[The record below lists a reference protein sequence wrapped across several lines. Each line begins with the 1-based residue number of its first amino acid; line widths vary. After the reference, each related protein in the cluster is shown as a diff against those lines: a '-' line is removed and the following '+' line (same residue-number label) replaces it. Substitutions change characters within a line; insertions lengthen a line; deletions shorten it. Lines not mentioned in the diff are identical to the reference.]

1 MWRILLLDDDDL
13 FCRSLRDILLRAPG
27 LSVSD
32 VEVATSA
39 EKATQKVIRS
49 VEEKQLFDI
58 FLIDQ
63 YLKNR
68 VDGIETMATL
78 RRISPTTD
86 AIVLTGMGDAGSG
99 QRAYSAGAS
108 RYLQKPFESDEL
120 ISILQSL
127 EEWRRVQRE
136 RAWMQV
142 LIEISEA
149 AERVHEF
156 DAVAQVVVSGALRL
170 GFARARLFWVP
181 AFQGTVEAEMVGI
194 CMAGTGSL
202 EDFPGCRFLI
212 EESPYARAARQS
224 KNLLFFHQRRLGPGV
239 MEQRFGEEHFS
250 PPAGEWACLP
260 LWSGERFSGILSLD
274 NGDHEILL
282 SDDLRKLL
290 ELYARQAV
298 AILER
303 ARLFGRERQNRREI
317 QLINE
322 IGKQIMIYVN
332 DLDTLLEQIRIQIKR
347 RFEVDNFFVALVN
360 EDMQKL
366 DFRLHY
372 EHGRRKRRHLRKI
385 HAGLVGHLVSTQAR
399 QPLYLPDGSQ
409 PYCQANGIRA
419 YGEPAQCWV
428 GVPLWVANRMIGVMV
443 LQHYSQARF
452 FSQHDVDLL
461 WAVTNH
467 VVGAI
472 YVSRIVERE
481 EERLGLLQKAS
492 AELVRLVIERE
503 DWMWR
508 ALLTIISASYGLRF
522 NRAWLFL
529 AEAANT
535 RLSGVMGIGQIEPR
549 AAHHDWERDLRR
561 RMTFDRFL
569 TQLREGKLRRTPLE
583 ELTARFVF
591 TDQAADAG
599 GPAVDAAKPAPER
612 QAANALF
619 QVIQTGQRMTLSP
632 GEAAGALPA
641 DFVSQFDLADCAIV
655 PLKAGD
661 HCIGLVIVDNRH
673 SGEPIEAEVLDQLET
688 FLNMAG
694 LVYLNEQRR
703 VRQEALLNAANAIV
717 RQSEK
722 THLKDT
728 LDEICKAAQAVND
741 ADWATIYPLKN
752 SGPNEYDVNHIG
764 RAGKLIGRDKPVKD
778 KPRMR
783 GVAAYLMH
791 SGRLVVNDV
800 QSDQTR
806 VDGQLLRHH
815 PFIMREKIQAFIAY
829 PVIDTL
835 TAEPLGV
842 MYLDW
847 RKTQRFSAEDVQRA
861 ATFANL
867 AGIAIRNARLAE
879 QGLASQREL
888 NILQS
893 VLKGALSNP
902 EEQVIVRILLNAM
915 RQMAEQEFGAAGPA
929 RATQESAAGLLAGAA
944 KPVGIGRPA
953 QAESGR
959 IECRVVLTSWETRP
973 ASHLPEQVFRP
984 FVYRPDSIS
993 IDCPLSLEERGW
1005 ISTALETGRAY
1016 LDEDH
1021 SRLIAPIKTGLKALG
1036 VLYIVAQDEII
1047 TLDLQR
1053 ALDRLAA
1060 IAALALDNLHR
1071 QTNLVS
1077 ALESARA
1084 FTAPSSLEDTLNAI
1098 VRQVRRVSPELS
1110 ALTIWYYDRRSE
1122 KVKRG
1127 ASFGLLYPDMVSA
1140 EIIPAG
1146 TVVQSVMEASEPM
1159 WAEDVFLEQR
1169 VLREFVRREQVL
1181 SVAAFPLRADNEVV
1195 GAMFFNYRR
1204 IHRFSQE
1211 EKSLFSL
1218 LAEIV
1223 AASILDASRLEE
1235 RQRESARLEA
1245 TLNIT
1250 DAMGASLELS
1260 QVITRALEQLYHLLE
1275 YTQTIPCL
1283 LTYDENRRV
1292 LEFVPETFRFY
1303 RVDNPKERGTQ
1314 FLRLTD
1320 LAIVTRVARQSLRER
1335 KIAVVNV
1342 PDVDLDVDYRR
1353 MIQQTKS
1360 ELCVS
1365 LFSGEK
1371 LLGVLALE
1379 SPIQNAFE
1387 DEEVRLVVGIAQQI
1401 SLAIERA
1408 QQINRLQFKET
1419 VATATAWATEIAHDI
1434 NREVGRIREH
1444 VYWIKEDPHD
1454 AEGIVE
1460 HLHKIDES
1468 AIKLSSVGPWGN
1480 VTDKPFDVH
1489 HDLRAWID
1497 GILRTSGEGVSVRYE
1512 LACEGMVIRINT
1524 VGLERVLRHLVR
1536 NSLQAMQYQGQL
1548 IVRAAPT
1555 EEDGGLSLLEIQ
1567 IEDSGPGIDDAL
1579 RPLLF
1584 QKPVPGKKGGYGL
1597 LLVRQIVEGMGGT
1610 IWALPSQPGRGAT
1623 FCIRLPI
1630 RAQ

>member
-1 MWRILLLDDDDL
+1 MRRILLLDDDDL
-13 FCRSLRDILLRAPG
+13 FCRSLRDILLRAPD
-27 LSVSD
+27 LTFSD

-49 VEEKQLFDI
+49 VEEKQPFDI

-68 VDGIETMATL
+68 VDGIETMAAL

-120 ISILQSL
+120 FSILQSL
-127 EEWRRVQRE
+127 EEWRQVQRE

-149 AERVHEF
+149 AEQVHEF
-156 DAVAQVVVSGALRL
+156 EAVAQVVVSGALRL
-170 GFARARLFWVP
+170 GFARARLFWVQ
-181 AFQGTVEAEMVGI
+181 AFEGTDEAEMVGI
-194 CMAGTGSL
+194 CMAGTDSL
-202 EDFPGCRFLI
+202 EDFKGCRFLI

-239 MEQRFGEEHFS
+239 MEQCFGEERFS

-303 ARLFGRERQNRREI
+303 ARLFGRERHNRREI

-332 DLDTLLEQIRIQIKR
+332 DLDTLLEQIRIQMKKR
-347 RFEVDNFFVALVN
+347 FDVDNFFVALVN

-372 EHGRRKRRHLRKI
+372 EHGRRKRHHLRKI
-385 HAGLVGHLVSTQAR
+385 HAGLAGHLVSTQAR

-409 PYCQANGIRA
+409 SYCQANGIRA
-419 YGEPAQCWV
+419 FGEPARCWL
-428 GVPLWVANRMIGVMV
+428 GIPLWVANRMIGVMA
-443 LQHYSQARF
+443 LQHYKQARVF
-452 FSQHDVDLL
+452 TQHDVDLL
-461 WAVTNH
+461 WAITNH

-472 YVSRIVERE
+472 YVSQIVERE
-481 EERLGLLQKAS
+481 EERLSLLQKAS
-492 AELVRLVIERE
+492 AELVRLAIEDE
-503 DWMWR
+503 NWMWR
-508 ALLTIISASYGLRF
+508 ALLTIISANYGLRF

-535 RLSGVMGIGQIEPR
+535 RLSGVFGIGRIDLR
-549 AAHHDWERDLRR
+549 AAHQDWERDLRR
-561 RMTFDRFL
+561 KMTFDRFL
-569 TQLREGKLRRTPLE
+569 VQLREGKLRRTPLE
-583 ELTARFVF
+583 DLTPRLTF
-591 TDQAADAG
+591 TDQES
-599 GPAVDAAKPAPER
+599 APEG
-612 QAANALF
+612 QAAPKGLASNALF
-619 QVIQTGQRMTLSP
+619 QVIQTGQRMSLSA
-632 GEAAGALPA
+632 GEVAGALPA
-641 DFVSQFDLADCAIV
+641 DFVAQFDLAECAIV

-703 VRQEALLNAANAIV
+703 VRQEALLNATNAIV
-717 RQSEK
+717 QQSEK

-728 LDEICKAAQAVND
+728 LDEICKVAQAVND
-741 ADWATIYPLKN
+741 ADWVTIYPLKN

-800 QSDQTR
+800 QSDLTR
-806 VDGQLLRHH
+806 VDGQLLRQH
-815 PFIMREKIQAFIAY
+815 PFIVREKIQAFIAF

-842 MYLDW
+842 IYLDW
-847 RKTQRFSAEDVQRA
+847 RKTQRFSAEDIQRA

-893 VLKGALSNP
+893 VLKGALAYP

-915 RQMAEQEFGAAGPA
+915 RQLAEQEFPT
-929 RATQESAAGLLAGAA
+929 TQEFGAGKPVQVEQEFDVGKPAGAGL
-944 KPVGIGRPA
+944 PA
-953 QAESGR
+953 QFEIQR
-959 IECRVVLTSWETRP
+959 VECRVVLAGWETRP
-973 ASHLPEQVFRP
+973 GGHLPEQVLRP

-993 IDCPLSLEERGW
+993 IDCPLSQVERGW
-1005 ISTALETGRAY
+1005 IATALETGRAY

-1021 SRLIAPIKTGLKALG
+1021 SHLISPIKTGLKALG
-1036 VLYIVAQDEII
+1036 VLYIVARDEII

-1060 IAALALDNLHR
+1060 IAALVLDNLHR

-1122 KVKRG
+1122 KVKQG
-1127 ASFGLLYPDMVSA
+1127 ASFGLLYPDLVSA

-1169 VLREFVRREQVL
+1169 VLREFVHREQIL

-1204 IHRFSQE
+1204 LHRFSQE

-1260 QVITRALEQLYHLLE
+1260 QVITRALEQLYNLLE

-1283 LTYDENRRV
+1283 LTYDENQRV
-1292 LEFVPETFRFY
+1292 LEFVPETSRFY
-1303 RVDNPKERGTQ
+1303 RVDNPEERGTHY
-1314 FLRLTD
+1314 LRLTD

-1335 KIAVVNV
+1335 KAAWVNV

-1387 DEEVRLVVGIAQQI
+1387 EEEVRLVMGIAQQI

-1454 AEGIVE
+1454 AEGIIE

-1480 VTDKPFDVH
+1480 VADKPFNVH
-1489 HDLRAWID
+1489 RDLRAWID
-1497 GILRTSGEGVSVRYE
+1497 GILRNSGEGVSVRYD
-1512 LACEGMVIRINT
+1512 LGCEGMIIRINT

-1548 IVRAAPT
+1548 IVRAAPN
-1555 EEDGGLSLLEIQ
+1555 EEEGSLSLLEIQ
-1567 IEDSGPGIDDAL
+1567 IEDSGPGIDETL

-1610 IWALPSQPGRGAT
+1610 IWALPGQPGRGAV

-1630 RAQ
+1630 KAQ